1 MVANTPT
8 PVFTREADRIYFGAQ
23 EDILNI
29 RHSDAY
35 ESRAATVSLSFS
47 LDRLPGEMALISK
60 DGKGDGK
67 GDFTLWVKDGTLV
80 LSQSDGADTEY
91 LKVPDL
97 VLSAQTKYHISVSFG
112 SDGLMIWLNGA
123 LVAAEP
129 EFKQGLKLN
138 DHSLVVGG
146 SRAWRE
152 EQDDDA
158 HSLFKGTIGDVMIF
172 DRQLGAD
179 SHLALAEAAG
189 AELAMGAQMQ
199 AAMADL
205 APVFGQLHGASDT
218 FLDILAD
225 YGVSAHGH
233 MESHLNMISRN
244 GGDNRVVG
252 TGGADGINGGG
263 GNDRVKGKGGADVLQ
278 GGYGNDRLL
287 GGGGHDVLDG
297 GHGEDTL
304 KGGGGNDLLISRA
317 DGREGAIYYDPDRDE
332 GDPLNELT
340 DGKLYPDQPIPAD
353 DLLIG
358 GRGADIFYFQT
369 LINAKERYIEKHTRE
384 DGTIN
389 WHGVAGENDK
399 LHDHWVDIL
408 GNDVVQDFSRA
419 EGDRLVIEG
428 HTTQIAS
435 ITYGDADGNG
445 VMDHS
450 VIALY
455 SDQGNNGGAHN
466 DDRLGTIT
474 VYGDLV
480 KRSDIEHTAAPAYG
494 IVKSID
500 DLEEALAPLDPGTD
514 SGRIR
519 VPGSRLPDAAGL
531 PLSETRM
538 PVLSMPGTHVL
549 SGEEG
554 DYLNAGHL
562 DSLSLRAATVSLSF
576 SLDRLP
582 GEMALISK
590 DGKGAGKG
598 DFTLW
603 VKDGTLV
610 LSQSDGAD
618 TEYLKVPDLVL
629 SAQTKYHISVSFGS
643 DGLMI
648 WLNGALVAAEPEFKQ
663 GLKLNDH
670 SLVVG
675 GSRAWREEQD
685 DDAHSLFKGTIGDV
699 MIFDRQ
705 LGADSHLALAEAAGA
720 ELAMGAQMQAAM
732 ADLAPVF
739 GQLHGASDTFLDILA
754 DYGVSAHGHME
765 SHLNMI
771 SRNGGDNRVAGTGG
785 GDGINGGGG
794 NDRVKGKGGA
804 DVLQG
809 GYGNDRLLGSGG
821 HDVLD
826 GGHGEDTL
834 KGGKGNDLLISRA
847 DGREGAIYYDPDRD
861 EGDPLNEL
869 TDGKL
874 YPDQP
879 IPADDLLIGGRGADI
894 FYFQTLINAKERYIE
909 KHTREDGTINWH
921 GVAGENDKLHDHWVD
936 ILGNDVVQDFSRA
949 EGDRLVI
956 EGHTTQIASI
966 TYGDADGNGVMDH
979 SVIALYS
986 DQGNNGGAHND
997 DRLGTITVYGD
1008 LVKRSDIEHT
1018 AAPAYGIVKS
1028 IDDLEEALAPL
1039 DPGTNSG
1046 PIRAPGSQRPDAAD
1060 LGYETDASAVFA
1072 VAGSHAFS
1080 AADRSAYVF
1089 DHTDSLALSR
1099 GTIAFR
1105 FSANS
1110 LSSYQTLISKDASDY
1125 GQGGHLSVYID
1136 GTGELVVRLQ
1146 DETESH
1152 YLIASN
1158 AITVGEEYDFN
1169 LSFGADGLEV
1179 YLNGA
1184 RIAYD
1189 PEIRID
1195 WSQNT
1200 EALIAGASGW
1210 SNTAGETDNLN
1221 SYFDG
1226 TIEDLAIYDQALTA
1240 QELFGNAQRADYTYF
1255 DGNIDRFDFGR
1266 GESGSVVVSR
1276 GSTETELTGGTGFAA
1291 FDGLTVR
1298 TADIQIGSRS
1308 DDELRGGDGA
1318 DVLTGKGGNDRLI
1331 GMGNDD
1337 LLLGGRGD
1345 DTLYGGDGRD
1355 TLLGQAGDD
1364 KLQGS
1369 DGQDVLHGG
1378 DGHDT
1383 LFGEEGND
1391 RLYGGLGD
1399 DTIYG
1404 SVWNDAGSDNKDRAM
1419 FDGNFSDFSFDS
1431 GTYFDSNRGQDVTW
1445 LAVTDAA
1452 NGGRDGYYEG
1462 RDMLIDIDLLVF
1474 ADQTVAFDD
1483 LL

>member
-8 PVFTREADRIYFGAQ
+8 PVFTREADRIYSGAQ

-35 ESRAATVSLSFS
+35 ESRAATVSLGFS

-60 DGKGDGK
+60 DGKGAGK
-67 GDFTLWVKDGTLV
+67 GDFTLWVKDGTLL
-80 LSQSDGADTEY
+80 LSQSDGTDTEY

-152 EQDDDA
+152 GQDDDA

-179 SHLALAEAAG
+179 SQLALAEAAG

-287 GGGGHDVLDG
+287 GSGGHDVLDG

-408 GNDVVQDFSRA
+408 GNDVVRDFSRA

-519 VPGSRLPDAAGL
+519 VPGSRL
-531 PLSETRM
+531 R
-538 PVLSMPGTHVL
+538 
-549 SGEEG
+549 
-554 DYLNAGHL
+554 
-562 DSLSLRAATVSLSF
+562 
-576 SLDRLP
+576 
-582 GEMALISK
+582 
-590 DGKGAGKG
+590 
-598 DFTLW
+598 
-603 VKDGTLV
+603 DGT
-610 LSQSDGAD
+610 
-618 TEYLKVPDLVL
+618 
-629 SAQTKYHISVSFGS
+629 
-643 DGLMI
+643 
-648 WLNGALVAAEPEFKQ
+648 
-663 GLKLNDH
+663 
-670 SLVVG
+670 
-675 GSRAWREEQD
+675 
-685 DDAHSLFKGTIGDV
+685 
-699 MIFDRQ
+699 
-705 LGADSHLALAEAAGA
+705 
-720 ELAMGAQMQAAM
+720 
-732 ADLAPVF
+732 
-739 GQLHGASDTFLDILA
+739 
-754 DYGVSAHGHME
+754 
-765 SHLNMI
+765 
-771 SRNGGDNRVAGTGG
+771 
-785 GDGINGGGG
+785 
-794 NDRVKGKGGA
+794 
-804 DVLQG
+804 
-809 GYGNDRLLGSGG
+809 
-821 HDVLD
+821 
-826 GGHGEDTL
+826 
-834 KGGKGNDLLISRA
+834 
-847 DGREGAIYYDPDRD
+847 
-861 EGDPLNEL
+861 
-869 TDGKL
+869 
-874 YPDQP
+874 
-879 IPADDLLIGGRGADI
+879 
-894 FYFQTLINAKERYIE
+894 
-909 KHTREDGTINWH
+909 
-921 GVAGENDKLHDHWVD
+921 
-936 ILGNDVVQDFSRA
+936 
-949 EGDRLVI
+949 
-956 EGHTTQIASI
+956 
-966 TYGDADGNGVMDH
+966 
-979 SVIALYS
+979 
-986 DQGNNGGAHND
+986 
-997 DRLGTITVYGD
+997 
-1008 LVKRSDIEHT
+1008 
-1018 AAPAYGIVKS
+1018 
-1028 IDDLEEALAPL
+1028 
-1039 DPGTNSG
+1039 
-1046 PIRAPGSQRPDAAD
+1046 D

-1072 VAGSHAFS
+1072 VTDRHTFS
-1080 AADRSAYVF
+1080 AADKSAYVF
-1089 DHTDSLALSR
+1089 DHTDSLALHS

-1105 FSANS
+1105 FSTNS
-1110 LSSYQTLISKDASDY
+1110 LSSYQTVLSKDASGY
-1125 GQGGHLSVYID
+1125 GQGGHFSID
-1136 GTGELVVRLQ
+1136 INESGKLIVRLQ

-1152 YLIASN
+1152 YLVASN

-1169 LSFGADGLEV
+1169 LSFGEGGLAV

-1184 RIAYD
+1184 RIGYD
-1189 PEIRID
+1189 PEVRVD
-1195 WSQNT
+1195 WRQNT
-1200 EALIAGASGW
+1200 EALIAGAAGW
-1210 SNTAGETDNLN
+1210 SNTPGETDNIN
-1221 SYFDG
+1221 SYFNG
-1226 TIEDLAIYDQALTA
+1226 TIEDLAIYDEILTA
-1240 QELFGNAQRADYTYF
+1240 QDLFGSDPRADYTYF
-1255 DGNIDRFDFGR
+1255 DGSIDRFDFNR
-1266 GESGSVVVSR
+1266 GDSGSVVVSR
-1276 GSTETELTGGTGFAA
+1276 NGVDTELSGGTGFAA

-1318 DVLTGKGGNDRLI
+1318 DVLTGKGGNDTLI
-1331 GMGNDD
+1331 ALGNDD
-1337 LLLGGRGD
+1337 LILGGHGDDKLLGGN
-1345 DTLYGGDGRD
+1345 GRD

-1364 KLQGS
+1364 KLFGS
-1369 DGQDVLHGG
+1369 DGQDLLRGG
-1378 DGHDT
+1378 DGHDS
-1383 LFGEEGND
+1383 LYGEDGND

-1399 DTIYG
+1399 DFLYG
-1404 SVWNDAGSDNKDRAM
+1404 NAWNDAGSDNKDRAV
-1419 FDGNFSDFSFDS
+1419 FDGDLSDYSFDS
-1431 GTYFDSNRGQDVTW
+1431 ETYFNSSREQDVTW
-1445 LAVTDAA
+1445 LIVTDDAS
-1452 NGGRDGYYEG
+1452 GGRDGYYEG
-1462 RDMLIDIDLLVF
+1462 RDWLIDIDLLVF